1 MVTGRRAF
9 PGQTISDVIARVL
22 EREPDWRLLP
32 ATLSPRIQW
41 LLHRCLA
48 KDPKHRLHDIADAR
62 IEIDEALINPSDSAG
77 QTAPP
82 VGARP
87 NKGTHRVGSRRDLP
101 DRTRGHPVDQPL
113 WFCQSCASGGPHL
126 QFVDRSS

>member
-1 MVTGRRAF
+1 MSPEQARGLPIDKRTDIWAFGCVLYEMVTGRRAF

-22 EREPDWRLLP
+22 EREPDWRSLP

-62 IEIDEALINPSDSAG
+62 IEIDEALI
-77 QTAPP
+77 T
-82 VGARP
+82 
-87 NKGTHRVGSRRDLP
+87 RR
-101 DRTRGHPVDQPL
+101 
-113 WFCQSCASGGPHL
+113 
-126 QFVDRSS
+126 